1 MYKPGI
7 FATIILNDDE
17 YDIDLTARGK
27 EDLTTMCNLGE
38 GIYERAMEK
47 GMEKGVEQEKRN
59 SERKEREAALEML
72 KDGLSFEQIA
82 RYMKLS
88 VEAVAD
94 IAKKN
99 KLI

>member
-1 MYKPGI
+1 MLTLYKPGI
-7 FATIILNDDE
+7 FATIILKDDE

-38 GIYERAMEK
+38 GIYERA
-47 GMEKGVEQEKRN
+47 MEKGVEQEKRN

-94 IAKKN
+94 IARKN